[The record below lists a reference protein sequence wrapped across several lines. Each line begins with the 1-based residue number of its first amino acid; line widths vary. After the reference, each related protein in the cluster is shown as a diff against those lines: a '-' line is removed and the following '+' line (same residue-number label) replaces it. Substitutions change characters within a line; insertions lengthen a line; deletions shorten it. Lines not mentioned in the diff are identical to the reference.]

1 MLIVANDPLT
11 WTMSSLGWAFLGV
24 CFILAGTSIAR
35 LLGNLFGRRLSG
47 GFRPLLLAE
56 SLYVVAV
63 SVVNVITYAGTHP
76 YWIGIAITYLPI
88 LAAPMV
94 ALLGFLSWPHRARV
108 QEEA

>member
-35 LLGNLFGRRLSG
+35 LLGNLLGHRLIG
-47 GFRPLLLAE
+47 GFRPLLIAE
-56 SLYVVAV
+56 LLYVIAI
-63 SVVNVITYAGTHP
+63 SVVNVITYAGTHA
-76 YWIGIAITYLPI
+76 YWLGIAITYMPI

-94 ALLGFLSWPHRARV
+94 ALLGFLSWPRRARV
-108 QEEA
+108 QNEA